1 MIITIDGP
9 TASGKST
16 VAREL
21 AHRIGFSYLSSGLLY
36 RGIAYYLKTVCG
48 YSDLKMRAPDPVD
61 LRMCVE
67 NTDVISYASDPHG
80 EHLFIRAIDV
90 TAQLKTPEIDQ
101 YASIIAAQDYVQDAL
116 ADMQRMLAYNTNA
129 VVEGRN
135 CGTAVFPDAD
145 VKFYL
150 TASVME
156 RAQRFAQDQKKK
168 GISFTEEQAIEH
180 IQTRD
185 RRDSTRESAPLMIPE
200 DAIII
205 DNSTLTIEQTV
216 EKMLH
221 YVKNKPDHENKKS
234 GN

>member
-21 AHRIGFSYLSSGLLY
+21 AHRVSFSYLSSGLLY
-36 RGIAYYLKTVCG
+36 RGIAYCLKTVCG
-48 YSDLKMRAPDPVD
+48 YSDHKMQAPDPAD

-67 NTDVISYASDPHG
+67 NTDVISHASDLHG
-80 EHLFIRAIDV
+80 EHLFVRGIDV
-90 TAQLKTPEIDQ
+90 TTQLKTPEMDQ

-135 CGTAVFPDAD
+135 CGTAVFPNAD

-150 TASVME
+150 TASVIV
-156 RAQRFAQDQKKK
+156 RAERFAQDQKKK
-168 GISFTEEQAIEH
+168 GITFTQEQAINH
-180 IQTRD
+180 IETRD
-185 RRDSTRESAPLMIPE
+185 LRDSTRQSAPLMIPE

-205 DNSTLTIEQTV
+205 DNSGLTIDQTV
-216 EKMLH
+216 EKMLDS
-221 YVKNKPDHENKKS
+221 VKNKRGDENKKS
-234 GN
+234 GI